1 MTRVTPKTS
10 ATIDREW
17 AQDASSSKASSHG
30 KRKKDHK
37 KRPETVPKGSS
48 ADFSSRI
55 TWSLYVVYIY
65 GIMKSCNLCLSYKK
79 ENIYRPRLGEDPSN
93 RTCNAGTYKIVDE
106 NHCLIKI
113 AHL

>member
-1 MTRVTPKTS
+1 MQAVARPAHMERGRKT
-10 ATIDREW
+10 I
-17 AQDASSSKASSHG
+17 
-30 KRKKDHK
+30 KKDQK
-37 KRPETVPKGSS
+37 LCLKAPGLTSVGELL
-48 ADFSSRI
+48 
-55 TWSLYVVYIY
+55 WSVYVVYVY